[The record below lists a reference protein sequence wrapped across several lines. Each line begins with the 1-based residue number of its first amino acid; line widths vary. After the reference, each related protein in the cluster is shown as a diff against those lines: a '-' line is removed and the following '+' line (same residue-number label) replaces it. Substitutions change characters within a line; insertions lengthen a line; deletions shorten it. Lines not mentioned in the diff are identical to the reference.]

1 MSRRVDLGPAE
12 LPDNAMQVEYAPNEE
27 ILPFASAMVTN
38 GGYGGYGGV
47 QAALA
52 HGVPL
57 TVAGTTE
64 DKPEVAARVAWVGAG
79 INLRTATPTENEV
92 RRAVRRLV
100 SDEEIRATV
109 RLIAEDYAR
118 HDAPRRAADLIDALS
133 GHSLRPEIRTC
144 A

>member
-12 LPDNAMQVEYAPNEE
+12 LPDNAVQVEYAPYEE

-38 GGYGGYGGV
+38 GGYGGV

-100 SDEEIRATV
+100 SDEEIRAKV
-109 RLIAEDYAR
+109 RLIAEDCAR

>member
-12 LPDNAMQVEYAPNEE
+12 LPDNAVQVEYAPYEE

-38 GGYGGYGGV
+38 GGYGGV

-100 SDEEIRATV
+100 SDEEIRAKV